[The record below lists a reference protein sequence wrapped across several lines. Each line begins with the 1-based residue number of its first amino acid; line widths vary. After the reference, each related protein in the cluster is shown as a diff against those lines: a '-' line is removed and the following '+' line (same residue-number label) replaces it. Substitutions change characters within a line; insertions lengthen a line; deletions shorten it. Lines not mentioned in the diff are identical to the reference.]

1 MNLYDL
7 NDLIACL
14 NVEKDKEAI
23 AFYKKKRVELIAIIN
38 KEIKHKLKGIL

>member
-14 NVEKDKEAI
+14 NVEKDKEVI
-23 AFYKKKRVELIAIIN
+23 TFYKKKRVELIAIIN
-38 KEIKHKLKGIL
+38 KEIRRKLKGIL